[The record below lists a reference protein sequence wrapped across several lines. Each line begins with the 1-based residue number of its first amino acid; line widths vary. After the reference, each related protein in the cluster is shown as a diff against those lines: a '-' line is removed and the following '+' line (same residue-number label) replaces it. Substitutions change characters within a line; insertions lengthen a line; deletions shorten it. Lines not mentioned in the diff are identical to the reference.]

1 MFLAPAC
8 PGGGDVPL
16 SGGVSRHR
24 AVTSDSRAAGQE
36 GQDAHRW
43 REPIPRQGTV
53 PGVGGA
59 PPTPGVLETGQVV
72 PTRDA
77 LGRPAHGPLARHRA
91 DHAAHGRG
99 SSGRTLT
106 AAHGRRVPPPP
117 TSPPQSPGRF
127 TLRFGPTLGS
137 AARLPEGLG
146 PLGELGQIL
155 GEQTH

>member
-1 MFLAPAC
+1 MPAC
-8 PGGGDVPL
+8 AGGGDVPL

-59 PPTPGVLETGQVV
+59 PPHAKASSKQARSSPRATHSAA
-72 PTRDA
+72 R
-77 LGRPAHGPLARHRA
+77 RMAHLRASARTMPLP
-91 DHAAHGRG
+91 GRG

-117 TSPPQSPGRF
+117 TSPPQSPGRL
-127 TLRFGPTLGS
+127 TLRFGPTPGS
-137 AARLPEGLG
+137 AARPPEGLG